1 MPSSAAQRN
10 IRTIS
15 YAKYG
20 YMFILPFFLIY
31 AIFQLYPLIYT
42 FSISTTNVQN
52 GVDTF
57 VGLKNFQ
64 DLLVTSTNRTTKA
77 LHEGFLQSIK
87 NTLNIWLLNFI
98 PQIAL
103 SLLLAVWFTDSKLK
117 IKGKGFFKVVMYM
130 PNIITASSVA
140 VLFLSL
146 FGETSEA
153 PVNGTLMRMGLID
166 TAIKFTTDGS
176 IKRGMVSFI
185 QAWMWYGNTMILL
198 MSGIMGINPSLF
210 EAANIDGANS
220 WQVFTKITV
229 PSLRPI
235 LLYTVITSM
244 IGGLQMFDIPLLYNA
259 GTNNDPNTKTIAI
272 FIYERYVGTIKQY
285 GYSAAAS
292 ILLFIMTSILGSI
305 TFYLNRDVDAAKRKK
320 QLKKLKKQAKQKN
333 KGLGGF
339 EI

>member
-20 YMFILPFFLIY
+20 YMFILPFFLVY
-31 AIFQLYPLIYT
+31 AIFQLWPLIYT
-42 FSISTTNVQN
+42 FTISTYNVKD

-57 VGLKNFQ
+57 VGVQNFK
-64 DLLVTSTNRTTKA
+64 DLLFASTNRTTKA
-77 LHEGFLQSIK
+77 LHEGFIQSIG
-87 NTLNIWLLNFI
+87 NTLKIWLVNFL

-117 IKGKGFFKVVMYM
+117 IRGKGFFKVVMYM

-146 FGETSEA
+146 FGETKEA
-153 PVNGTLMRMGLID
+153 PVNGTLIRMGLVE
-166 TAIKFTTDGS
+166 APIKFTTDANL
-176 IKRGMVSFI
+176 KRLMISFI

-235 LLYTVITSM
+235 LLYTLITSM
-244 IGGLQMFDIPLLYNA
+244 IGGLQMFDIPLLYNN
-259 GTNNDPNTKTIAI
+259 GTAYDPNTKTIAI

-285 GYSAAAS
+285 GYSGAAS
-292 ILLFIMTSILGSI
+292 LILFVITSILGAI
-305 TFYLNRDVDAAKRKK
+305 VFYMNRDVDEANKKK
-320 QLKKLKKQAKQKN
+320 QLKKMKKQAKQKN